1 MPNSL
6 PTLNMTGWTID
17 DFELAF
23 EGVRQVSEAAKGLC
37 NQPRSTRVDDYLA
50 GARFIA
56 DLGED
61 WCGDRIDD
69 ILDRLASIRF
79 DDPKDDERRV
89 LLLVN
94 YYSSHGSASEPL
106 SKIVALALDQSV
118 RPAA

>member
-1 MPNSL
+1 MTVP
-6 PTLNMTGWTID
+6 PTINMVGWSIT

-23 EGVRQVSEAAKGLC
+23 DGVRQVAEAAKGLC
-37 NQPRSTRVDDYLA
+37 NQPRATLDLEYLP

-56 DLGED
+56 HIGED
-61 WCGDRIDD
+61 WCGHRIDE
-69 ILDRLASIRF
+69 ILDRLTAIRF

-94 YYSSHGSASEPL
+94 YYSSHGPASEPL